1 MYISQ
6 QRITIINVRKPSYRN
21 INDELQWFGTS
32 LGLFNLRDK
41 DKSCFRIFIEL
52 LKAAR
57 TKKGLTS
64 DELAEKLKLTR
75 GTVIH
80 HLNKLMESGL
90 VIHSKN
96 QYLLRVDN
104 LKALVEE
111 VEKDIQR
118 TTADLK
124 KIAEDIDKWIG
135 L

>member
-1 MYISQ
+1 
-6 QRITIINVRKPSYRN
+6 
-21 INDELQWFGTS
+21 
-32 LGLFNLRDK
+32 
-41 DKSCFRIFIEL
+41 
-52 LKAAR
+52 
-57 TKKGLTS
+57 LTS
-64 DELAEKLKLTR
+64 DELASKLHLTR

-80 HLNKLMESGL
+80 HVNKLMESGL
-90 VIHSKN
+90 VIHSKSH
-96 QYLLRVDN
+96 YLLRVDN